1 MSLDQRLGAGDAA
14 SRNVIKTD
22 KVETGLEKIGGIG
35 CHGERLPDWR
45 L

>member
-14 SRNVIKTD
+14 SRKVIKTD
-22 KVETGLEKIGGIG
+22 KVETGLEKIGVIG
-35 CHGERLPDWR
+35 GHGDRLPGWC